1 MKPLCVTEFGWA
13 SAEEYGVVPPG
24 FEFALD
30 NSLEEQARWI
40 VEAYERMR
48 EWGFIEMAILWNL
61 DFAPKGFGP
70 EKDDNVLYSIV
81 DTRGV
86 PRPAFS
92 ALQAYLAALRPEP

>member
-1 MKPLCVTEFGWA
+1 
-13 SAEEYGVVPPG
+13 
-24 FEFALD
+24 
-30 NSLEEQARWI
+30 
-40 VEAYERMR
+40 
-48 EWGFIEMAILWNL
+48 MAILWNL